1 MKSGIMLLD
10 LKIKNSHSQPDFFT
24 TPLTNLSLHKNDKL
38 MKTID
43 TINQKM
49 GKNTIQLGGIQKSAP
64 WQIKR
69 QLLSKRYTTHWNELP
84 LVK

>member
-1 MKSGIMLLD
+1 
-10 LKIKNSHSQPDFFT
+10 
-24 TPLTNLSLHKNDKL
+24 
-38 MKTID
+38 
-43 TINQKM
+43 M